1 MLPFGFLLA
10 VGRQVIPDLGEVCWD
25 KFTSSINSKANLN
38 QQSVYRV
45 SALHHV
51 SPAP

>member
-10 VGRQVIPDLGEVCWD
+10 VGRQVIPDLDEVCWD
-25 KFTSSINSKANLN
+25 KFISSINSKANLN
-38 QQSVYRV
+38 QLSVYQV

-51 SPAP
+51 SLAP